1 MPAAT
6 IEADVEMS
14 PPGSRRSRSMEQQ
27 LMSRLVQ
34 SLDIDAIHRPGPT
47 TDKFYNVVHGEQ
59 STSIVLLLITTLWQA
74 MMQPWDL
81 PSHLQPTSRRIVPR
95 NYQHLLALVFAV
107 KEINEDSMILPNV
120 TLGFHIYDSYINEK
134 LTYQATLQL
143 LSAHSGFVPNYSCG
157 TQKRLVAVVGGL
169 DFETSF
175 HMAAILGIYKI
186 PQVSYGSFAPE
197 ESDQMQSI
205 PFYRTVSNEVYQ
217 YIGILEILLHFG
229 WTWVGVLV
237 ANEESGER
245 FIQTLQPLLSQKG
258 ICFAFSERPFKTNYF
273 QDYYEEQSRWLQL
286 YQVLVKSQANVVV
299 VYGKNKDMI
308 ALRALLAVGELENM
322 PTTSVGKVWIM
333 TVQLDFAALTLPVSW
348 DMQVFHGSISF
359 AAHSKEVQGF
369 KVFLQLRNPFQVNED
384 GFLEQ
389 FWAETFFCFF
399 PKSSAEMQTSEA
411 CTGKEKLDHLPSSA
425 FEMSMTGHSYSVYN
439 GVYAVA
445 HALHSMYL
453 FKSKPRGRTEG
464 GQMKLQDLE
473 PWQLY
478 SFLKSISFNN
488 SAGETVYFGGNME
501 LEAGFDIISL
511 VVFPNNSFMRIKI
524 GMVDLKTP
532 PGKEFFIDED
542 RMVWHRSFGQ
552 VPPISECNKKCLPGS
567 SRKKREGEKF
577 CCYDCAPCPQ
587 GKIASQKDMDY
598 CVGCSEDQYP
608 NKDQSQCIPKRR
620 SFLSFKEPLGMSLT
634 FFALCFSLLTALV
647 LTIFVKHQKTPVV
660 KANNQNLTY
669 TLLISLLLCFLSSF
683 FFLSPPEK
691 MICLLRQIAFAI
703 IFTVTISCVLAKT
716 AIVVLAFVATKPGS
730 RMRKWVGKRLASSIV
745 CYCSIMQVG
754 LCTIWLGTS
763 PPFPDSDMHS
773 MVGEIILECNE
784 GSIAMLYCVLGYMGF
799 LAIVSFIVA
808 FLARKLPN
816 SFNEAK
822 FITFSMLV
830 FCSVWVSFVPVYLS
844 TKGKSMV
851 AVEIFSML
859 ASSAS
864 ILGFIFAPKCY
875 VIVLKPDQNVR
886 QRLMRNVN

>member
-1 MPAAT
+1 AYRQQDGVAGGILET
-6 IEADVEMS
+6 R
-14 PPGSRRSRSMEQQ
+14 GSRLKFLSSNLSGQH
-27 LMSRLVQ
+27 V
-34 SLDIDAIHRPGPT
+34 T
-47 TDKFYNVVHGEQ
+47 THC
-59 STSIVLLLITTLWQA
+59 
-74 MMQPWDL
+74 
-81 PSHLQPTSRRIVPR
+81 RIVPR

-186 PQVSYGSFAPE
+186 PQVRGTLLEAFFSHV
-197 ESDQMQSI
+197 
-205 PFYRTVSNEVYQ
+205 PFLLFIQ
-217 YIGILEILLHFG
+217 KGILLHRNKCI
-229 WTWVGVLV
+229 LV

-445 HALHSMYL
+445 HALHSILLCKSGPTL
-453 FKSKPRGRTEG
+453 FSFSVSVS
-464 GQMKLQDLE
+464 L
-473 PWQLY
+473 QLY

-552 VPPISECNKKCLPGS
+552 VGPTQSILGHFPPTPQEKKN
-567 SRKKREGEKF
+567 
-577 CCYDCAPCPQ
+577 
-587 GKIASQKDMDY
+587 MDY

>member
-1 MPAAT
+1 MRKSGLDESQVGIKIAGRNINNLRYADDTTLMAESEEELKSLLMRVKEESAKVGLKLNIKKTKIMASGPFTSWQIDGEEMEVVTDFIFLGSKIIANGDCSQV
-6 IEADVEMS
+6 IE
-14 PPGSRRSRSMEQQ
+14 RR
-27 LMSRLVQ
+27 
-34 SLDIDAIHRPGPT
+34 
-47 TDKFYNVVHGEQ
+47 
-59 STSIVLLLITTLWQA
+59 LLLGRKA
-74 MMQPWDL
+74 MANLDSILKSRDIIL
-81 PSHLQPTSRRIVPR
+81 PTKVHRVKVLVFPVAMIVPR

-237 ANEESGER
+237 ANEES
-245 FIQTLQPLLSQKG
+245 
-258 ICFAFSERPFKTNYF
+258 ERPFKTNYF

-308 ALRALLAVGELENM
+308 ALRALLAV
-322 PTTSVGKVWIM
+322 
-333 TVQLDFAALTLPVSW
+333 
-348 DMQVFHGSISF
+348 
-359 AAHSKEVQGF
+359 AHSKEVQGF

-552 VPPISECNKKCLPGS
+552 V
-567 SRKKREGEKF
+567 
-577 CCYDCAPCPQ
+577 
-587 GKIASQKDMDY
+587 DMDY

-886 QRLMRNVN
+886 QRLMRN